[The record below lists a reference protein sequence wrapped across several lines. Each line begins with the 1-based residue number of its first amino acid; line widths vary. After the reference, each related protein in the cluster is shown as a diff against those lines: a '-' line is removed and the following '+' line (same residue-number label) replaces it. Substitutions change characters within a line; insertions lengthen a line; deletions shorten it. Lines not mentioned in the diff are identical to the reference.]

1 MERKPRSQTRL
12 RDWTGRILPVLVV
25 ALLAAGGVHAKDKK
39 KKHEHDDQA
48 TQAPAG
54 RPDEPTNPPRLDDKG
69 KSPDR
74 EGRDTPRP
82 SPRISLD
89 IAIEQAEK
97 RHKARVV
104 RAERS
109 EEGGRLV
116 YVLRL
121 LSDERVWT
129 VRVDSES
136 GKED

>member
-1 MERKPRSQTRL
+1 MERKARSPTRL
-12 RDWTGRILPVLVV
+12 REWTGRILPVLAI

-39 KKHEHDDQA
+39 KKHNHDDQA
-48 TQAPAG
+48 AQAQAGKPGEPA
-54 RPDEPTNPPRLDDKG
+54 NPPRMDDKG

-74 EGRDTPRP
+74 EGRDPPRP
-82 SPRISLD
+82 APRISLD

-129 VRVDSES
+129 VKVDSES

>member
-1 MERKPRSQTRL
+1 MERNARSQTRL
-12 RDWTGRILPVLVV
+12 RDWTGRILPVLAV

-39 KKHEHDDQA
+39 KKHADQD
-48 TQAPAG
+48 TQAQAG
-54 RPDEPTNPPRLDDKG
+54 RPGEPTNPPRSDDKG

-129 VRVDSES
+129 VKVDSES